1 MRQTVLF
8 NLCSSLSFISCI
20 KRGKLSLKRKKKY
33 IIKLVFGLS
42 LFPIFTKWIHD
53 RATVLKDSFTCNQFY
68 DELFCRH
75 ITQFRITMVGYSTL
89 YNLLICAAMNSYFSR
104 HKL

>member
-1 MRQTVLF
+1 MRQTALF
-8 NLCSSLSFISCI
+8 NLCSSLSFISFI
-20 KRGKLSLKRKKKY
+20 IRGKLSLKRKKNN
-33 IIKLVFGLS
+33 IKLVFGLS

-75 ITQFRITMVGYSTL
+75 IKQFRITMVGYSTL
-89 YNLLICAAMNSYFSR
+89 YNLLICAAINSYCSR